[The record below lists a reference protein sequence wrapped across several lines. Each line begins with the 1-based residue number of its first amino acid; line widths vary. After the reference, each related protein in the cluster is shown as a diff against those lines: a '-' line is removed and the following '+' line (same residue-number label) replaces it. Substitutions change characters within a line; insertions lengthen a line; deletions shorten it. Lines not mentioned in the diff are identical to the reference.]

1 MTTSTYTISTNKV
14 PISLAEFVKVLP
26 TCEYMLIQ
34 GLSTLG
40 GLVLLIQMFHLQWL
54 QLDIYHNK
62 VSTIL
67 MEAFPLYKSIGPAAA
82 NFFQEHIT
90 YQFGS
95 PHKITNNKLN
105 SIHWSTVISSCGNP
119 TLPFQS
125 LGSPTHYIIG
135 IMVVLCITPL
145 ESLQRH
151 HQSCNDLTLGG
162 LVFHSYNSVYER
174 TTHRS
179 TWRPTTPPIK
189 SRLLLQLWNFLL
201 QWISTCLA
209 IAILLLQ

>member
-1 MTTSTYTISTNKV
+1 MNHLFKSRKTCPSNELTHTWQLAWTDKTNSSYSCSKHQQIRQSIQMPLADRLLLIQHAQYKIMTTSTYTISTNKV

-67 MEAFPLYKSIGPAAA
+67 MEAFPLYKSIGPAVA

-105 SIHWSTVISSCGNP
+105 SIH
-119 TLPFQS
+119 
-125 LGSPTHYIIG
+125 
-135 IMVVLCITPL
+135 
-145 ESLQRH
+145 
-151 HQSCNDLTLGG
+151 
-162 LVFHSYNSVYER
+162 
-174 TTHRS
+174 
-179 TWRPTTPPIK
+179 
-189 SRLLLQLWNFLL
+189 
-201 QWISTCLA
+201 
-209 IAILLLQ
+209 